1 MNSNTSKFALKIKQI
16 SKKIGI
22 PLVGISLYEM
32 YETYG
37 EEFLKMNINR
47 IAAAISW
54 SFFLSLF
61 PFILFLLSILPYLP
75 HYDELQH
82 YIFEVL
88 IPNIFPAHM
97 QIEVTQY
104 LQNFLIPN
112 IENISTLTI
121 ILAIVFATNGT
132 SALINGFNHNVNN
145 QRGFIWEYFVAFAIT
160 LSFVVFIILSL
171 LGVYYSEIVLKI
183 LTPDYNISWLT
194 SNISKIVGFLSFPIF
209 YALLL
214 SLFYWAGCTK
224 IIRWKQSLPGTIFT
238 TLLFMM
244 VTFFFAIYVRNFA
257 NYNILYGSIGTIILV
272 MVWINLN
279 IVLILLGNELNIAI
293 QRVKEN
299 KLGTNL
305 ENK

>member
-1 MNSNTSKFALKIKQI
+1 MKINTSKILLKIKHI
-16 SKKIGI
+16 SKKIHL
-22 PLVGISLYEM
+22 PFVRVSLYEM
-32 YETYG
+32 YETYSD
-37 EEFLKMNINR
+37 EFLKMNISR

-75 HYDELQH
+75 HYDELQY
-82 YIFEVL
+82 YIFNVL

-97 QIEVTQY
+97 QVDVTQY

-112 IENISTLTI
+112 IENISTFTVV
-121 ILAIVFATNGT
+121 LAIVFATNGT
-132 SALINGFNHNVNN
+132 YALINGFNHNVHT
-145 QRGFIWEYFVAFAIT
+145 QRGFVWEYFVAFMIT

-171 LGVYYSEIVLKI
+171 FGVYYSEVVLK
-183 LTPDYNISWLT
+183 LFAPDYSVSWFTNDL
-194 SNISKIVGFLSFPIF
+194 SQILGFFSFPIF

-214 SLFYWAGCTK
+214 SLFYWTGCTK
-224 IIRWKQSLPGTIFT
+224 IIRWKQALPGTIFT
-238 TLLFMM
+238 TTLFMI

-293 QRVKEN
+293 RKVKESKILLN
-299 KLGTNL
+299 
-305 ENK
+305 EN